1 MKIAQITPY
10 FLPVEGGVERHVL
23 NLSKELV
30 RLGHEV
36 DIFTC
41 SGTRN
46 GERLPAYDH
55 IEGLNV
61 QRCRSV
67 FSLGEFGRVWPGFLS
82 KILNGGTTS
91 STLTHT
97 GILTPTSHGL
107 RRGSRALDAF

>member
-1 MKIAQITPY
+1 MTTQLAVEAGADTEMKIAQITPY

-46 GERLPAYDH
+46 GERLPGYDY
-55 IEGLNV
+55 IEALNV
-61 QRCRSV
+61 QRFTSV
-67 FSLGEFGRVWPGFLS
+67 FNLGAFGTVWPGFLS
-82 KILNGGTTS
+82 KIIT
-91 STLTHT
+91 
-97 GILTPTSHGL
+97 
-107 RRGSRALDAF
+107 